1 MRAKTPILSF
11 VLLLLLLPACAPPG
25 EEPVSDEI
33 PRIADLSGGDPQVAT
48 LIENGIAMVEKD
60 PEAALPRAGLGMIYH
75 ANEHFE
81 AAKIAYR
88 QALVREPENARWLY
102 HLARVQER
110 LGDAETA
117 IETIGRSIE
126 AEPRY
131 APSYWRRGGWR
142 LDLGLN
148 AEAEADFREA
158 VEIAP
163 TDPAGPTGLGRALL
177 SQDRPEEAR
186 EVLEALV
193 REQPDDPLA
202 HLLLGNAYRALGRMD
217 EAQRHLVLGQSE
229 QVIRE
234 DGWTAGDI
242 LRFKLS
248 FGAQMQTAVTL
259 SGAGQIEQAIEILE
273 TLQRHDPDDAR
284 MLRHLGRNYLLVGR
298 QEESVS
304 TFERGLEL
312 HPQDAKLLSEAA
324 SAFHMAGDSARALEV
339 FDRAIAIKP
348 EDGLA
353 HARRGVI
360 LQSFNRY
367 AEAIEAYRTSLSYR
381 PQDGALIRRI
391 GDCHNHMKQHDLAAA
406 AYREALEIDP
416 DDAELLVRMGFT
428 LHRLGRFEGAEQA
441 VARALELEPGNPEW
455 AKFLEQLRRE
465 QRASAG
471 GQG

>member
-1 MRAKTPILSF
+1 MRARISIP
-11 VLLLLLLPACAPPG
+11 LLLLLLLAPGCEAPHD
-25 EEPVSDEI
+25 EPVSDEI
-33 PRIADLSGGDPQVAT
+33 PRIADLSGVDPQVAT
-48 LIENGIAMVEKD
+48 LIENAVAMVEKD
-60 PEAALPRAGLGMIYH
+60 PEGALPRAGLGMIYH

-81 AAKIAYR
+81 AASIAYR
-88 QALVREPENARWLY
+88 QALAREPDNARWLY
-102 HLARVQER
+102 HLARVEER
-110 LGDAETA
+110 LGDPETA
-117 IETIGRSIE
+117 IETIGRSIDV
-126 AEPRY
+126 EPRY

-148 AEAEADFREA
+148 RDAEADFRKA

-163 TDPAGPTGLGRALL
+163 DDPAGPTGLGRALL
-177 SQDRPEEAR
+177 AQDRADEAR

-202 HLLLGNAYRALGRMD
+202 HLLLGNAYRALGRME

-259 SGAGQIEQAIEILE
+259 AGAGQVEQAIGILE
-273 TLQRHDPDDAR
+273 TLQKHDPEDAR
-284 MLRHLGRNYLLVGR
+284 LLRHLGHNYLMVGR
-298 QEESVS
+298 EAESLA
-304 TFERGLEL
+304 TFEKGLRL
-312 HPQDAKLLSEAA
+312 YPQDSMLLSEAA
-324 SAFHMAGDSARALEV
+324 SAYHVTGDSERALEL

-360 LQSFNRY
+360 LQSYHRY
-367 AEAIEAYRTSLSYR
+367 PDAIEAYRTSLSYR
-381 PQDGALIRRI
+381 PRDGQLIRRI
-391 GDCHNHMKQHDLAAA
+391 GDCYNHMKQPEPAAE

-416 DDAELLVRMGFT
+416 DDAELLVRMGYT
-428 LHRLGRFEGAEQA
+428 LHRLGRFAGAEQA
-441 VARALELEPGNPEW
+441 VAQALELSPGNPEW
-455 AKFLEQLRRE
+455 AQFLEQVRRE
-465 QRASAG
+465 GRAAAG
-471 GQG
+471 GGD